1 MHKHVSFAD
10 SFKQYFLLSQ
20 MQQLETQVLE
30 AERRA
35 YEANQQVNTT
45 NTLLDISSD
54 IRNVKYFHW
63 QWFKLWFF
71 N

>member
-1 MHKHVSFAD
+1 MHKHGSFAH

-54 IRNVKYFHW
+54 IRNVKYLHW

-71 N
+71 T